1 MSTADVTK
9 LLGVS
14 RRTLMRWVQQ
24 LDMQL
29 EKNELGH
36 YQFSNED
43 VERLKQIQSQSQ
55 PPQTQSQPVS
65 QAVQT
70 VQGSRKGT
78 LKNVEVV
85 ENPLEESLIKRMEE
99 LERAL
104 RSKAD
109 DVVSYQMLQHRRE
122 IEELTKK
129 IALLEQ
135 KIEDL
140 ENAQAKR
147 EPKEHSLVFDQSTT
161 QKKPRR
167 KNLISSIFSF

>member
-140 ENAQAKR
+140 ENAQSKR
-147 EPKEHSLVFDQSTT
+147 EPKDHSLVFDQSTT